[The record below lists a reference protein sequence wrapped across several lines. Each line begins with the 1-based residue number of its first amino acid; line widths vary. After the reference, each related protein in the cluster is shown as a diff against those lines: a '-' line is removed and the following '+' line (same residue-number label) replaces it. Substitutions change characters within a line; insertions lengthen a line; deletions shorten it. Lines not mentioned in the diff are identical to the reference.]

1 MAGFGPPKSKVGDLL
16 SGIATIL
23 LVDDEPVVRE
33 AMVKLLEAADCHVFD
48 TYNGEDA
55 LQLLDAHPEIT
66 LLLSDIRMPGMS
78 GIELADQARKRRPNL
93 KIILTS
99 GYSVERPKGIPFL
112 EKPWRAPELK
122 KLRAAPA

>member
-1 MAGFGPPKSKVGDLL
+1 VDDLL
-16 SGIATIL
+16 SGTAIIL
-23 LVDDEPVVRE
+23 LVDDEPVTRE
-33 AMVKLLEAADCHVFD
+33 AMVRLLEAADCRVFD

-66 LLLSDIRMPGMS
+66 LLLSDVRMPGMT
-78 GIELADQARKRRPNL
+78 GIELADKARKRRPAL

-99 GYSVERPKGIPFL
+99 GYTLERPKDFPFL

-122 KLRAAPA
+122 KLLERPEPR

>member
-1 MAGFGPPKSKVGDLL
+1 M

-23 LVDDEPVVRE
+23 LVDDEPVTRE
-33 AMVKLLEAADCHVFD
+33 AMVRLLEATGCRVFD

-66 LLLSDIRMPGMS
+66 LLLSDVRMPGMT
-78 GIELADQARKRRPNL
+78 GIELADKARRRRPGL

-99 GYSVERPKGIPFL
+99 GYTVERPKDIPFL
-112 EKPWRAPELK
+112 QKPWRAPELK
-122 KLRAAPA
+122 KLLSAPDRG